1 MRAKERIRAAIP
13 TRELQRRWSAARQAM
28 KAAGIDALVI
38 QNDNQYLR
46 GYVRYFIDIPAE
58 QAYPISLIFP
68 VDDEMT
74 VISSGGPPPP
84 SPPEWA
90 VRGVKARISRPYF
103 RSLYY
108 TNHLD
113 AEEAVEVIKARKDKK
128 IGMVGL
134 GSMHAAFYAYLKE
147 HLLGVEIVEATDLV
161 DRIKAVKSEDE
172 LVFVRKAIETQGMVC
187 AAMPTIIRPGKYE

>member
-90 VRGVKARISRPYF
+90 VRGVKARISRPHF
-103 RSLYY
+103 RSLL
-108 TNHLD
+108 HQS
-113 AEEAVEVIKARKDKK
+113 
-128 IGMVGL
+128 L
-134 GSMHAAFYAYLKE
+134 GCRRGSGSH
-147 HLLGVEIVEATDLV
+147 
-161 DRIKAVKSEDE
+161 
-172 LVFVRKAIETQGMVC
+172 QG
-187 AAMPTIIRPGKYE
+187 PQR